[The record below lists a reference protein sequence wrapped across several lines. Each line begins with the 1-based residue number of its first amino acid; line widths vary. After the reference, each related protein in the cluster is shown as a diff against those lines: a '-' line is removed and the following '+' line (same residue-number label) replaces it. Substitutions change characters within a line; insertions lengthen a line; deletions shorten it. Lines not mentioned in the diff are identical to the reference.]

1 MTLPVFYIAF
11 TRPGKNLITKLLQSK
26 KYVVCH
32 LHSASTDFDEVYLVI
47 PNPDF
52 FTKVG
57 KFDYN
62 LNPNYAIM
70 KWKSRLHFYLN
81 EADAIPRY
89 LTRSDSNQE
98 VLMQVQEIK
107 TALHNKAYNF
117 LYGKS
122 PNIALIVACVGMAIA
137 ILLAVYGVYE
147 YQKMAPIVD
156 YVYAHQIAIDS
167 TITPK

>member
-1 MTLPVFYIAF
+1 
-11 TRPGKNLITKLLQSK
+11 
-26 KYVVCH
+26 
-32 LHSASTDFDEVYLVI
+32 
-47 PNPDF
+47 
-52 FTKVG
+52 
-57 KFDYN
+57 
-62 LNPNYAIM
+62 M